1 MSHGNL
7 KFADTQ
13 TPDRWEIM
21 RRAEELRAE
30 ETRRLTSA
38 LWRRIRAAFA
48 KVTGRRPAT
57 ERFYIPRRTYSAI
70 F

>member
-1 MSHGNL
+1 MTHGTLN
-7 KFADTQ
+7 FADTQ
-13 TPDRWEIM
+13 TGDRWEIM

-38 LWRRIRAAFA
+38 LWRRIGAAFA
-48 KVTGRRPAT
+48 NVTGRRPAIERVFT
-57 ERFYIPRRTYSAI
+57 ERRTYSSI